1 MSLAGSLLKLELMSR
16 LENGMGAPALVPWL
30 LALGLLSCA
39 GQPGPPPKYPPRS
52 AGCDLAVFSTPVP
65 GVPAWDD
72 LGPVEAVCNING
84 TTAECLRRLRAD
96 ACHMGGDIIYDL
108 PAKPYRPADQ
118 AILFHAQVAHSRRR
132 EPLPGSAS
140 DDEAGAEDPAAVGA
154 GHPVIPL
161 GATEA
166 ERGLAP
172 GPRAAVAP
180 APGAAPASATAPE
193 PPSAARLDLSLPA
206 ARANRARRAKVV
218 PAQRPDAGVAPGGG
232 GP

>member
-1 MSLAGSLLKLELMSR
+1 MSLAGSLLKLK
-16 LENGMGAPALVPWL
+16 NGMRPPSIVPGL
-30 LALGLLSCA
+30 LALGLSCA
-39 GQPGPPPKYPPRS
+39 GQPGPPPRYPPRS

-132 EPLPGSAS
+132 DPPPASAS
-140 DDEAGAEDPAAVGA
+140 EDEGQAEDPGGQDA
-154 GHPVIPL
+154 GRPVIPL
-161 GATEA
+161 GETEA
-166 ERGLAP
+166 ERGGAP
-172 GPRAAVAP
+172 GPRPATAP
-180 APGAAPASATAPE
+180 APAARPGSTSPE
-193 PPSAARLDLSLPA
+193 PPSPARLDLSLPA
-206 ARANRARRAKVV
+206 ARSSRARRSTVV
-218 PAQRPDAGVAPGGG
+218 PAQRSDAGVAPAGG

>member
-1 MSLAGSLLKLELMSR
+1 MSLAGSLLKLK
-16 LENGMGAPALVPWL
+16 NGIRPPSIIPGL
-30 LALGLLSCA
+30 LALGLSCA
-39 GQPGPPPKYPPRS
+39 GQPGPPPRYPPRS

-132 EPLPGSAS
+132 DPPPAGAS
-140 DDEAGAEDPAAVGA
+140 EDEGQAEDPAAEGA
-154 GHPVIPL
+154 RRPVIPL

-166 ERGLAP
+166 EEGLARGSRP
-172 GPRAAVAP
+172 AQAAGRAALP
-180 APGAAPASATAPE
+180 SSTAPE
-193 PPSAARLDLSLPA
+193 PPSPARLDLSLPA
-206 ARANRARRAKVV
+206 ARGNRARRSTVV
-218 PAQRPDAGVAPGGG
+218 PAQRSDAGVAPIPGGA
-232 GP
+232 P